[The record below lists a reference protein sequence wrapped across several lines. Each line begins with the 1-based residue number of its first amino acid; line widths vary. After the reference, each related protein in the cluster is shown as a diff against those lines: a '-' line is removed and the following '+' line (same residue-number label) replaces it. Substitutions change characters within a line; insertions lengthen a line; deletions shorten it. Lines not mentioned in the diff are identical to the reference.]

1 MSVLLAALVAPLAL
15 SAAPTRA
22 QNIIDEWASVKAP
35 AAPALKPVTVN
46 PKTTALLM
54 LDFMNQNCGKRPRC
68 LASIPV
74 MKKLLGEARAA
85 KAAVVYSLIHNST
98 TDDVIKDV
106 APTTDEPWVISG
118 PDKFLNTDLEKI
130 FKDRGIETVSSPEP
144 RPMARCVH
152 RIRSGAARHERD
164 RASRRHVGIRSLRR
178 ADHGLHPCQCAL
190 DLAEDNIDH
199 NRHDQVLS
207 DTGSVRLLSFV
218 ADGTASRSVAIKDR
232 HCR

>member
-1 MSVLLAALVAPLAL
+1 MMTTKRACSVPMSVLLAALVAPLAL
-15 SAAPTRA
+15 SAAPARA

-130 FKDRGIETVSSPEP
+130 FKDRGIETVI
-144 RPMARCVH
+144 V
-152 RIRSGAARHERD
+152 
-164 RASRRHVGIRSLRR
+164 
-178 ADHGLHPCQCAL
+178 
-190 DLAEDNIDH
+190 
-199 NRHDQVLS
+199 
-207 DTGSVRLLSFV
+207 T
-218 ADGTASRSVAIKDR
+218 GTAANGAVLFTASEAALRGMNVIVPVDGMSAFDPYAELTTAYTLASAPLISLKTTLTTIDMIKF
-232 HCR
+232 